1 MRRYFLIFGLITF
14 ILSGCGGGS
23 SDSSS
28 TPATTSTTTP
38 AAATTYTIGGTIS
51 GLSSGSLVLKNNG
64 GDTLTIS
71 ANSTNF
77 TFATA
82 LANSATYA
90 VTVGTQ
96 PSGLTCSVSNG
107 TGTVASANVT
117 NVTVTCATNSYTVGG
132 TVSGLASGT
141 SFTIQNNGT
150 DSQLISS
157 NGAYTFATALANG
170 TSYVVSVSNQ
180 PTLQYCVLTNGSG
193 TLAGGNITI
202 ANIACTAGVNES
214 VLYSFGTGID
224 GQNPYAG
231 LIQDASGNL
240 YGTTLY
246 GGTNNLGT
254 VFKVTPAG
262 VETVLYSFGTGTDGQ
277 YPRAGLIQDASGN
290 LYGTTMQG
298 GTKNKGTVF
307 KVTPAG
313 VETVLYSFGTGTDGQ
328 TPFAGLIQDASGNL
342 YGTTFE
348 GGTNGL
354 GTVFKV
360 TPVGVE
366 TVLYSFGAG
375 IDGQTP
381 YARLIQDASGNLYGT
396 TFQGGT
402 NGLGTVFKISP
413 R

>member
-262 VETVLYSFGTGTDGQ
+262 VETVLYSFGTGTDGHL
-277 YPRAGLIQDASGN
+277 PLAGLIQDASGN
-290 LYGTTMQG
+290 LYGTTYTG
-298 GTKNKGTVF
+298 GTNNLGTVF

-328 TPFAGLIQDASGNL
+328 YPRAGLIQDASGNL

-375 IDGQTP
+375 IDGQYP

>member
-290 LYGTTMQG
+290 LYGTT
-298 GTKNKGTVF
+298 
-307 KVTPAG
+307 
-313 VETVLYSFGTGTDGQ
+313 
-328 TPFAGLIQDASGNL
+328 
-342 YGTTFE
+342 FE

-375 IDGQTP
+375 IDGQYP